1 MFPSAIC
8 TAGSNFQLLLDI
20 GDLFLF
26 PVKQM
31 PRTAVVEVEGSIG
44 IVKLNRPE
52 KLNAI
57 NMEMVA
63 DLVLAFDELDGNR
76 SVKAVIVTGNG
87 KAFSAGADVRE
98 MSQMPLAE
106 LVREGHMPLWNRL
119 RTFRKPIIAAL
130 NGITAG
136 GGLELAMACDIAIA
150 SRSAKIGQTETNL
163 GIIPG
168 AGGTQR
174 LTRSVGKQKA
184 MEMVLTGEL
193 ISAEEASDIGL
204 ILKAV
209 DDVHLMDEARAIAV
223 KICSRPL
230 FAVELAKES
239 VNRAFETTLQQGL
252 DFERRNFYLSIE
264 HEDGKEGMKA
274 FLEKRKP
281 EWNE

>member
-1 MFPSAIC
+1 
-8 TAGSNFQLLLDI
+8 
-20 GDLFLF
+20 
-26 PVKQM
+26 M
-31 PRTAVVEVEGSIG
+31 PRTAEVEVDGRIG
-44 IVKLNRPE
+44 IVRLNRPE

-63 DLVLAFDELDGNR
+63 DLVSAFDELDADI

-87 KAFSAGADVRE
+87 KAFCAGADVRE
-98 MSQMPLAE
+98 MSEMPLAE
-106 LVREGHMPLWNRL
+106 IVRKGHIPLWERL
-119 RTFRKPIIAAL
+119 RTFRKPVIAAL
-130 NGITAG
+130 NGVTAG

-150 SRSAKIGQTETNL
+150 ASSARIGQTETNL

-174 LTRSVGKQKA
+174 LTRAVGKQKA
-184 MEMVLTGEL
+184 MEMVLTGEM
-193 ISAEEASDIGL
+193 ITARDAAARGL
-204 ILKAV
+204 ILRTV
-209 DDVHLMDEARAIAV
+209 EDEHLMREARELAE

-230 FAVELAKES
+230 FALELAKES

-252 DFERRNFYLSIE
+252 DLERRNFYLSIE

-281 EWNE
+281 EWDP